1 MSLIFGIVAAICILL
16 IIVICVLIHFD
27 KINFDIGLGI
37 IFVIILVLL
46 IIFTLSGVFC
56 TCSDSQNSTGNT
68 PRRWYYWLPTNPYG
82 GGIIIPMD

>member
-37 IFVIILVLL
+37 ILVLV

-56 TCSDSQNSTGNT
+56 ACSGSQNSTGNT
-68 PRRWYYWLPTNPYG
+68 PSRWYYWLPVSPHG